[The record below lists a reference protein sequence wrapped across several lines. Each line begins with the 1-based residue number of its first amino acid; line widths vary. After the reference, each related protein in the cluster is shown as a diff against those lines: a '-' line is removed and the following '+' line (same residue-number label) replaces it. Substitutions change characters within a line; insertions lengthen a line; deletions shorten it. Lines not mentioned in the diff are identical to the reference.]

1 MKIFRLYYLTCIYL
15 LLLFT
20 VGSIVFADTEETI
33 VIYGEFPVVEEIEG
47 NAFADEGDIEREALI
62 RYDDGI
68 DYREKAL
75 IEAVHFLSAN
85 IYGYTF
91 FYKPASILMKTEEI
105 FEIELKGKIREEQTV
120 KIGEGVYNNV
130 YRIKLGLTIT
140 PSIQKW
146 LNAFH
151 SNKLRLTDAE
161 GTSDFFSGFSGRSEA
176 YREALRNLV
185 LVAAKKRLSSKP
197 LSIKGDI
204 LLKNNPSF
212 SVGAGRYYCKIKG
225 FVNFVEVITY
235 D

>member
-1 MKIFRLYYLTCIYL
+1 MKIFRLYYLTCIAL
-15 LLLFT
+15 LSLFN
-20 VGSIVFADTEETI
+20 VGSIVFADAEETI
-33 VIYGEFPVVEEIEG
+33 IIYGEFPVVEEIED
-47 NAFADEGDIEREALI
+47 NAFGDEGDIENEALI

-75 IEAVHFLSAN
+75 IEAIHFLGAN

-91 FYKPASILMKTEEI
+91 FYKPGSILMKTEEI
-105 FEIELKGKIREEQTV
+105 FEIELKGKIKKEQTV
-120 KIGEGVYNNV
+120 QIGEGVYHNV
-130 YRIKLGLTIT
+130 YRIKLGLKIT

-146 LNAFH
+146 LAAFH

-161 GTSDFFSGFSGRSEA
+161 GTSDFFSGFSGRNDA

-204 LLKNNPSF
+204 LLKDNPTF
-212 SVGAGRYYCKIKG
+212 SVGAGRHYCRIQG